1 MKTLLLAL
9 SSTFLLGG
17 SALAKEETPTVN
29 PETTLLEGLKL
40 IRDNKWDDW
49 LGKLCSPS
57 ALCLSDNSKKSL
69 KTYNLPATQRR
80 AKNCVKADGTIK
92 VTRTDDL
99 SPQSKKIFVQCEETA
114 MPVPFTLGLEGGKW
128 YFQSL

>member
-17 SALAKEETPTVN
+17 TALAEAPPVSAES
-29 PETTLLEGLKL
+29 TLHEGLKL

-57 ALCLSDNSKKSL
+57 KLCLNDNSKKSL

-80 AKNCVKADGTIK
+80 AKNCVKGDGTIK
-92 VTRTDDL
+92 ITRTDEI
-99 SPQSKKIFVQCEETA
+99 SSEEKKLFVECETTA
-114 MPVPFTLGLEGGKW
+114 MPVPFRLGLEGGKW
-128 YFQSL
+128 YFRSL